1 MHRRR
6 YGLPQ
11 LLHGLFL
18 IDVGGA
24 VNLACLLVLLLVH
37 LPGEWVCCHASL
49 PLSPKIDHILLQRHL
64 VLPLRVEAL
73 GDTLLLLL
81 RAKKPEGQVS
91 DLGRLMLARQEA
103 EEMLRN

>member
-1 MHRRR
+1 MHRWR

-24 VNLACLLVLLLVH
+24 VNLACLLVLLWVH
-37 LPGEWVCCHASL
+37 LPGEWVCCHAPL
-49 PLSPKIDHILLQRHL
+49 PLSPKINHVLLQCHL

-73 GDTLLLLL
+73 RDSLLLL
-81 RAKKPEGQVS
+81 RAKKPEGQVF
-91 DLGRLMLARQEA
+91 DMGRLILA
-103 EEMLRN
+103 